1 MSNPHSEKRNS
12 TDILLSLVVGD
23 TVCGLSQVAPEFVL
37 LAEPISLLPSH
48 AEVHVNVDG
57 HVHSRSVFLVDGCK
71 PPQLHVRIS
80 ASAVE

>member
-37 LAEPISLLPSH
+37 LAEPTSLPPGH
-48 AEVHVNVDG
+48 ADVDG
-57 HVHSRSVFLVDGCK
+57 HVHRRSVFPVDGSK
-71 PPQLHVRIS
+71 PPQLRVRIAAS
-80 ASAVE
+80 ASE